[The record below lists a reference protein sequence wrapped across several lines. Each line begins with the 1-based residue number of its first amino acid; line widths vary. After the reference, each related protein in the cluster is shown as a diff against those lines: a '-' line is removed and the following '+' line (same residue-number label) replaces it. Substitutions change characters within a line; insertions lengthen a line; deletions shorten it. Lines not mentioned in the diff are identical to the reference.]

1 MTGMGPHCLEDLS
14 ALHLSKAPIMD
25 LRGLGSASIDDFAN
39 KVHSQVQAQQG
50 ESDSLE
56 PE

>member
-1 MTGMGPHCLEDLS
+1 MTGTGPHCLEYLS

-25 LRGLGSASIDDFAN
+25 LRRLGSASIDDLSH

-50 ESDSLE
+50 ESDGLE
-56 PE
+56 LE